1 MISNLK
7 YMTDEKGNKS
17 AVIKTWKESQKKLKT
32 LQKEM
37 EIISGIRDA
46 LNEIKA
52 AKVKNKK
59 LPPLSSILYES

>member
-1 MISNLK
+1 
-7 YMTDEKGNKS
+7 
-17 AVIKTWKESQKKLKT
+17 LKT

-46 LNEIKA
+46 LNEIKT

-59 LPPLSSILYES
+59 LPTLSSILYES